1 MEIITSIT
9 AYPKQQFILKLE
21 NNEFAIIRLYYY
33 SSQQSW
39 YFDIEY
45 KDYVNNGN
53 KVVLS
58 LNILRHLRNKLPFGI
73 AVLANGEYEPFGL
86 DDFVKRKAIMLLLNQ
101 EDVQMIED
109 KVYNV
114 G

>member
-21 NNEFAIIRLYYY
+21 NNEFATMRLYYY

-53 KVVLS
+53 KVVIT
-58 LNILRHLRNKLPFGI
+58 LNALRHLRNKLPFGI
-73 AVLANGEYEPFGL
+73 SFLSSSNAEPFQL
-86 DDFVKRKAIMLLLNQ
+86 EDFVSQKVLMVLLNK
-101 EDVQMIED
+101 EDVNELEEL
-109 KVYNV
+109 VYNV
-114 G
+114 Q